1 MGMIKHFAGRL
12 ANTVLHSIGC
22 EVIKHSAS
30 VSWRSTFAR
39 IRGRRIEIQT
49 VIDVGASD
57 GRWSKTLM
65 LFYPYAFYFLIEANQ
80 VHESKLKRFKKKH
93 ENVDYILAAAG
104 DTVGEVYFDASDAA
118 GGLASHKPMN
128 SDNMIKV
135 AVVTVDTQVK
145 QQNLTG
151 PYLLKLDTHG
161 FEVPIFEGA
170 TATLKETSIIV
181 VEAYN
186 FVLSEGSLRFHEMCL
201 FLEEKGFRPLG
212 LCNPMFR
219 PKDGLLWQMD
229 LIFARSDRKEFLS
242 NAYN

>member
-1 MGMIKHFAGRL
+1 MGMIKHFAGQL
-12 ANTVLHSIGC
+12 ANVILHRIGC

-30 VSWRSTFAR
+30 VSWQSAFAR
-39 IRGRRIEIQT
+39 IRRGQIEVQT

-80 VHESKLKRFKKKH
+80 VHESKLKRFKEKH

-104 DTVGEVYFDASDAA
+104 DTVGEVYFDASDPA

-128 SDNMIKV
+128 GDNVIKV
-135 AVVTVDTQVK
+135 PVITVDTQVK

-186 FVLSEGSLRFHEMCL
+186 FVLCEGCLRFHEMCL

-212 LCNPMFR
+212 LCNPAFR
-219 PKDGLLWQMD
+219 PKDGLLWQID